1 MVDGYATRRRR
12 NKTLGRQ
19 KQALDHRRSAPFP
32 SNIGR
37 RTTNNSMCPSKTY
50 LAHRLLVP
58 DTDDGNDYTS
68 TRPLLQST
76 QTPFPRAVSLV
87 IHEKLKGSVCP
98 MPTGAGSSLLARR
111 LFFDSHSFQSRSLGP
126 IAHDTDTQ

>member
-1 MVDGYATRRRR
+1 MVDGYCMLHVVGVTRHLEDKNRPW
-12 NKTLGRQ
+12 TTTVPL
-19 KQALDHRRSAPFP
+19 P

-50 LAHRLLVP
+50 LAHRLLP

-87 IHEKLKGSVCP
+87 IHEGLKGSVF
-98 MPTGAGSSLLARR
+98 GLSHANRSR
-111 LFFDSHSFQSRSLGP
+111 LFPASTPAVFQLFPCSFPWSYRP
-126 IAHDTDTQ
+126 